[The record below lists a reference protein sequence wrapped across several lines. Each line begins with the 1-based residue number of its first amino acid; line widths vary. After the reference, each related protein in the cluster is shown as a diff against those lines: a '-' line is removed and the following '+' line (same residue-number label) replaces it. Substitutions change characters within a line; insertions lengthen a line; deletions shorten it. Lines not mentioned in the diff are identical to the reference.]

1 MADMDPPGPG
11 TKPDADLPTSLTR
24 LAFHGPLSEAR
35 AARLIGRLTQAHA
48 ATVLDIG
55 CGWGELMLRILAAAP
70 DAIRVGLDT
79 GEGDLARGRDN
90 AKTRGLEDRVT
101 FVRASGVGITR
112 GPADL
117 VLCVGASHALSD
129 AQPPEHTA
137 AALPA
142 LRRLV
147 TAGGRGLLGDGF
159 WHRPPAGADLAGMG
173 PGASAGEYHDLA
185 GLVDLAVDAGFRPA
199 WIETASLQ
207 EWEDF
212 ESGYQYDEEEWL
224 ATHHHPPRGPR
235 GPGAGGRGPG
245 GLAARLLRHS
255 RNCLPHSDPRRLSA
269 RRKTRARR
277 SGPRRLIAAVPA
289 ERRRPGQTLAV
300 ELARRQHRRHR
311 PAVAVDRGEPG
322 PVVSVGH
329 SPGRGRTGRTV
340 LAEQPVR
347 GPGQAELAELRATSR
362 RLRGQRAQRGG
373 RAQVAGAVIEQ
384 LAGQRAGPLAVGRLG
399 HRDAAGRLDD
409 AVEAAPSAP
418 RPVAPPR

>member
-55 CGWGELMLRILAAAP
+55 CGWGELMLRILSGAP
-70 DAIRVGLDT
+70 DAIGVGLDT
-79 GEGDLARGRDN
+79 DEGDLARGRDN

-129 AQPPEHTA
+129 APPPEHTG
-137 AALPA
+137 AALRA

-147 TAGGRGLLGDGF
+147 TPGGWVLLGEGF
-159 WHRPPAGADLAGMG
+159 WQRTPTDAELAAMWPGM
-173 PGASAGEYHDLA
+173 SAGDMLDLA

-224 ATHHHPPRGPR
+224 ATHHDHPRA
-235 GPGAGGRGPG
+235 AGIRE
-245 GLAARLLRHS
+245 RVDKH
-255 RNCLPHSDPRRLSA
+255 
-269 RRKTRARR
+269 R
-277 SGPRRLIAAVPA
+277 S
-289 ERRRPGQTLAV
+289 
-300 ELARRQHRRHR
+300 HW
-311 PAVAVDRGEPG
+311 
-322 PVVSVGH
+322 
-329 SPGRGRTGRTV
+329 
-340 LAEQPVR
+340 
-347 GPGQAELAELRATSR
+347 
-362 RLRGQRAQRGG
+362 LRGYYGILGIAYLTL
-373 RAQVAGAVIEQ
+373 I
-384 LAGQRAGPLAVGRLG
+384 PVG
-399 HRDAAGRLDD
+399 
-409 AVEAAPSAP
+409 
-418 RPVAPPR
+418 